1 VNGDEPKD
9 DEAGLGGPGPA
20 NPSDDIAALQTAL
33 RYLETAT
40 GVLAEDDPA
49 FAELLLAIERIAEMI
64 ARLEHN
70 L

>member
-1 VNGDEPKD
+1 VNGDEPRD
-9 DEAGLGGPGPA
+9 DEAGLGGLGPA
-20 NPSDDIAALQTAL
+20 NVSDDIAALQTAL

-40 GVLAEDDPA
+40 GVLAEDDPT
-49 FAELLLAIERIAEMI
+49 FTELLTAIERITEMI